1 MALTQVTGPYPI
13 FTDLDG
19 TPLDDGYLYI
29 GEINEDPETNPIQVY
44 WDSALTI
51 VATQPIRTSNGYAYR
66 NGSPAL
72 LYTAGEFSITIRNK
86 RQEFVL
92 YSPVGYGFDPA
103 AVSASV
109 VKNDFTGDGVEVDF
123 TLSASPSTKL
133 ATSVFINGV
142 YQEKDSYSI
151 LGNVL
156 TFTIAPPLNSS
167 IEVMTNETGVIGS
180 TNASLVSYTAG
191 FTGAVAQTVQTK
203 LEQYVSVKDFGAV
216 GDGVTDDTAAIQA
229 ALDYCET
236 SGAQIYGN
244 QGTYLITS
252 TLVIKCSGD
261 MSSMFIE
268 ADATLFSPAI
278 RVGPNTAAQY
288 LFDADIKLPK
298 ITNTAKAGPGWV
310 GFDTAIGVL
319 CANVYQSRITV
330 PYTYNFGVGLKV
342 GGFSVGNVY
351 NTYIIG
357 VLFNNKVNLLCQ
369 PGDGS
374 GWSNQNTFIGGRY
387 GYSSAEGV
395 AVSGVAQIKLRDF
408 TPGGVQAPNTN
419 VWINPSIEGD
429 EPEFHLDIQ
438 GSFNTFISP
447 RLEVT
452 NPLTAN
458 INFYAATVGETSG
471 NYLYGG
477 YAFGVAYTYAGAGTS
492 VNNGWIGARANS
504 ALDFS
509 GNGYNVRN
517 TNGNSIASPHFQGF
531 PSSVQPLPG
540 TASSTNWTYRIF
552 GEGFATKS
560 TGDTQPRVQMDASG
574 YVFFGS
580 GAAAV
585 AGGIRYNSSALAITS
600 NINFAPDANASLT
613 LGTSNRQWS
622 TIWAT
627 LATYANNA
635 AALAGGLTA
644 GAFYKTVTGEVR
656 VVV

>member
-19 TPLDDGYLYI
+19 SPLDDGYLYI
-29 GEINEDPETNPIQVY
+29 GSTNEDPEVNPIQVY

-51 VATQPIRTSNGYAYR
+51 PAAQPIRTNNGYAWR
-66 NGSPAL
+66 NGTPAL
-72 LYTAGEFSITIRNK
+72 IYTAGEFSITIRNK
-86 RQEFVL
+86 RGEFVL

-103 AVSASV
+103 SVSASV
-109 VKNDFTGDGVEVDF
+109 VKNDFTGDGVTVDF

-156 TFTIAPPLNSS
+156 TFTVAPPLSS
-167 IEVMTNETGVIGS
+167 SVEVMTNETGVIGT

-191 FTGAVAQTVQTK
+191 FAGAVNQTVQTK

-236 SGAQIYGN
+236 SGAFLVGQP
-244 QGTYLITS
+244 GTYLITS
-252 TLVIKCSGD
+252 TLTIKCSGD
-261 MSSMFIE
+261 LSAMAIE
-268 ADATLFSPAI
+268 ADATAFSPAI
-278 RVGPNTAAQY
+278 QVGPAAAAQY
-288 LFDADIKLPK
+288 LFNADLKLPK
-298 ITNTAKAGPGWV
+298 VTNTAKVGPGWV

-330 PYTYNFGVGLKV
+330 PYIYNFGVGLKT
-342 GGFSVGNVY
+342 GGYSVGNVY
-351 NTYIIG
+351 NTYAIG

-374 GWSNQNTFIGGRY
+374 GWSNQNTYIGGRY
-387 GYSSAEGV
+387 GYSSAEGT
-395 AVSGVAQIKLRDF
+395 AVSGVTQIKLRDF

-477 YAFGVAYTYAGAGTS
+477 YAFGVTYTYAGAGTS
-492 VNNGWIGARANS
+492 VNNGWVGARANS
-504 ALDFS
+504 TLDFS

-517 TNGNSIASPHFQGF
+517 TSGNTLSAPHFQGF
-531 PSSVQPLPG
+531 PSSVQPLPK
-540 TASSTNWTYRIF
+540 TASATDWTYRIF

-560 TGDTQPRVQMDASG
+560 TGDTQPRVQVDASG

-580 GAAAV
+580 GSASL
-585 AGGIRYNSSALAITS
+585 AGGFRYGSSVSAITC
-600 NINFAPDANASLT
+600 NIDFAPDADATLSL
-613 LGTSNRQWS
+613 GKSNRQWAN
-622 TIWAT
+622 IWAT
-627 LATYANNA
+627 LPTYANNA

-644 GAFYKTVTGEVR
+644 GAFYKTATGELR